1 MTKLGHY
8 AGILALTTFC
18 TLAAAVEN
26 MDVGKTVVEKLHQ
39 NLLQVMTKADTL
51 GFSGRV
57 EALDPV
63 LAEVFD
69 FRTISRIVTGKHW
82 KTLNDEQRV
91 EFIDVFTKLS
101 AATYASNFSDFSG
114 EAFETLAVEEKRG
127 NLLVRTV
134 IVKADGE
141 RVTLDYVLRDNEG
154 MWQIVN
160 VIADGVSDLSL
171 KRADYTAVIKS
182 EGFNSLVSKLSDKI
196 AYYGSG
202 GH

>member
-1 MTKLGHY
+1 M
-8 AGILALTTFC
+8 
-18 TLAAAVEN
+18 
-26 MDVGKTVVEKLHQ
+26 
-39 NLLQVMTKADTL
+39 
-51 GFSGRV
+51 
-57 EALDPV
+57 
-63 LAEVFD
+63 
-69 FRTISRIVTGKHW
+69 
-82 KTLNDEQRV
+82 
-91 EFIDVFTKLS
+91 
-101 AATYASNFSDFSG
+101 
-114 EAFETLAVEEKRG
+114 
-127 NLLVRTV
+127 RTV